1 MAGSYDLNR
10 RWIAGWD
17 CGSCVR
23 TPPGQRRHGEGASS
37 IIVQVRRTQAR
48 SGQTCFPMSRQ
59 TEIAHGIT
67 SVRFRRSV
75 SGPDSQ
81 VTLHPDARKGFFK
94 MRSGVVFDNLLPER
108 QSFIYQTPCTSSRID
123 KQDTERAAN
132 RLPFFWLSPS
142 AFFPPFP
149 FSYVRSLSRSLLA
162 FFYVR
167 GGEPAHLWMRQNRR
181 NEWLEEKV
189 AGGITE
195 DLRHFIAWITLRM
208 RLLQEEGR
216 RVGAGLFKRFQWLH
230 TGLSNNIQQDNMTEL
245 FFFDRPNQGARERK
259 MERKKLCC
267 WFLSSSCYYDYLSHA
282 KCLT

>member
-1 MAGSYDLNR
+1 
-10 RWIAGWD
+10 
-17 CGSCVR
+17 
-23 TPPGQRRHGEGASS
+23 
-37 IIVQVRRTQAR
+37 
-48 SGQTCFPMSRQ
+48 
-59 TEIAHGIT
+59 
-67 SVRFRRSV
+67 
-75 SGPDSQ
+75 
-81 VTLHPDARKGFFK
+81 

-123 KQDTERAAN
+123 KQDTEWAAN

-149 FSYVRSLSRSLLA
+149 FSYARSLSRSLLA

-208 RLLQEEGR
+208 CLLQEEGR
-216 RVGAGLFKRFQWLH
+216 RVDAGLFKRFQWLH
-230 TGLSNNIQQDNMTEL
+230 TALSNNIQQDSMTAVSLISQIKEGAKETALLILVL
-245 FFFDRPNQGARERK
+245 FLLWSTMTISVMQNVWL
-259 MERKKLCC
+259 KL
-267 WFLSSSCYYDYLSHA
+267 
-282 KCLT
+282 KCKIHSDNKIGLHFY

>member
-1 MAGSYDLNR
+1 MNSWVGLWVVCENTSGAAQTRGGGVINNSAGKEDS
-10 RWIAGWD
+10 GK
-17 CGSCVR
+17 VR
-23 TPPGQRRHGEGASS
+23 TNMFPHEQTNWNSSWHNLSPIPAFRLRPRFTSDAPSRRPEGS
-37 IIVQVRRTQAR
+37 
-48 SGQTCFPMSRQ
+48 
-59 TEIAHGIT
+59 
-67 SVRFRRSV
+67 
-75 SGPDSQ
+75 
-81 VTLHPDARKGFFK
+81 FK

-282 KCLT
+282 TFLT